1 MRTIGIKS
9 LAVVG
14 VSLLA
19 IACGE
24 AKKETADVAPSV
36 PAQENHAGH
45 ANHDMHA
52 MHNNETADSGMN
64 TGKNYKKGDAVPSDL
79 VCMVNDAYMGNKQLE
94 VEVEGRMYYGCCEM
108 CKTRIP
114 QDATVR
120 AAVDPYTLK
129 SVDKAEAYIV
139 IIGNNGEVAYFENED
154 NYKKFVAEGKQ
165 G

>member
-1 MRTIGIKS
+1 MRTFAIRS

-14 VSLLA
+14 LSLLT

-24 AKKETADVAPSV
+24 KKEAVVEAA
-36 PAQENHAGH
+36 PAQENHADH
-45 ANHDMHA
+45 ANHDMHSMHKNEEPAGA
-52 MHNNETADSGMN
+52 MASNGQF
-64 TGKNYKKGDAVPSDL
+64 KKGDAVPSDL

-94 VEVEGRMYYGCCEM
+94 VEHEGKMYYGCCEM

-120 AAVDPYTLK
+120 AAVDPYSLK
-129 SVDKAEAYIV
+129 SVDKAVAYIV

-154 NYKKFVAEGKQ
+154 NYKKFVAEGKL

>member
-1 MRTIGIKS
+1 MRTFGMKS

-14 VSLLA
+14 VSLLT

-24 AKKETADVAPSV
+24 AKKETVEAA
-36 PAQENHAGH
+36 PAQENHADH

-52 MHNNETADSGMN
+52 MHNDTPAMAASG
-64 TGKNYKKGDAVPSDL
+64 TYKKGDAVPSDL

-94 VEVEGRMYYGCCEM
+94 VEVEGKMYYGCCEM

-114 QDATVR
+114 QDAAVR

-129 SVDKAEAYIV
+129 SVDKATAYIV

>member
-1 MRTIGIKS
+1 MRTFGIRS

-14 VSLLA
+14 VSLLT

-24 AKKETADVAPSV
+24 AKKETVEAA
-36 PAQENHAGH
+36 PAQENHTDH

-52 MHNNETADSGMN
+52 MHNNNSEPAGATASNGQ
-64 TGKNYKKGDAVPSDL
+64 YKKGDAVPSDL

-94 VEVEGRMYYGCCEM
+94 VEVEGKMYYGCCEM

-120 AAVDPYTLK
+120 AAIDPYSLK
-129 SVDKAEAYIV
+129 SVDKATAYIV
-139 IIGNNGEVAYFENED
+139 IIGNNGEVAYFENEE
-154 NYKKFVAEGKQ
+154 NYSKFVAEGKQ
-165 G
+165 S

>member
-1 MRTIGIKS
+1 MRTFAIRS

-14 VSLLA
+14 VSLLT

-24 AKKETADVAPSV
+24 MKKEPVATAPTH
-36 PAQENHAGH
+36 ENH
-45 ANHDMHA
+45 ANHDMHS
-52 MHNNETADSGMN
+52 MHKESEPVAARGQ
-64 TGKNYKKGDAVPSDL
+64 YKRGDAVPSDL

-94 VEVEGRMYYGCCEM
+94 VEHEGKMYYGCCEM

-120 AAVDPYTLK
+120 AAIDPYSLK

-139 IIGNNGEVAYFENED
+139 IVGNNGEVAYFENEG
-154 NYKKFVAEGKQ
+154 NYQKFVAEHKQ
-165 G
+165 S

>member
-1 MRTIGIKS
+1 MMIMRTFAIRS

-14 VSLLA
+14 VSLLT

-24 AKKETADVAPSV
+24 TKKEPVATAPTH
-36 PAQENHAGH
+36 ENH
-45 ANHDMHA
+45 ANHDMHS
-52 MHNNETADSGMN
+52 MHKESESVAARGQ
-64 TGKNYKKGDAVPSDL
+64 YKRGDAVPSDL

-94 VEVEGRMYYGCCEM
+94 VEHEGKMYYGCCEM

-120 AAVDPYTLK
+120 AAIDPYSLK

-139 IIGNNGEVAYFENED
+139 IVGNNGEVAYFENEG
-154 NYKKFVAEGKQ
+154 NYQKFVAEHKQ
-165 G
+165 S